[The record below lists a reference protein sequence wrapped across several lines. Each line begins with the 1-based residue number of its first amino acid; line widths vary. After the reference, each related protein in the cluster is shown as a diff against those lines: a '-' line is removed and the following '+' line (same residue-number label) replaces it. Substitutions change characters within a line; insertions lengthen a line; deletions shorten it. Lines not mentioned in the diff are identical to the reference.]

1 MVLNR
6 LADALGV
13 SCHRRL
19 IARLA
24 QQTEGIVAQ
33 SGQGKVVAGLL
44 LEQVCQVAKQQVG
57 AGNAHLALHAHE
69 VIEGDVGEC
78 TGFILLAGVG
88 DCFSE
93 CIHQVLT
100 IIQPGQKVLAADLA
114 QLFFQL
120 CIAVLWL
127 QNDLR
132 AFLTVVGGGRDR
144 HGHVQF
150 VVVAASSRAI
160 HGHAVFALFGKRLHE
175 FLVLLLT
182 FRGEGVQHRNAD

>member
-13 SCHRRL
+13 SCHSRF
-19 IARLA
+19 IAGLA
-24 QQTEGIVAQ
+24 QQTEGIIAQ
-33 SGQGKVVAGLL
+33 SGQGKVFAGLL

-88 DCFSE
+88 NCFSE

-150 VVVAASSRAI
+150 VVVAASSRTI

-175 FLVLLLT
+175 FLVLLLA